1 MNVNLTVNEIILII
15 ALVEK
20 GDLNLSEIPCILT
33 KDSLLEKQYAVKS
46 KLVDNV
52 ISITNLGKTIYNTIL
67 KP

>member
-20 GDLNLSEIPCILT
+20 GDLNLNEIPCILT

-46 KLVDNV
+46 QLVDDV
-52 ISITNLGKTIYNTIL
+52 ISITSLGKTVYNTIL

>member
-33 KDSLLEKQYAVKS
+33 KDSLLEK
-46 KLVDNV
+46 
-52 ISITNLGKTIYNTIL
+52 
-67 KP
+67 